1 MINFRAKLIKQFLL
15 SIHLNKNSW
24 SIKMLKCNKIAQIRS
39 TPNGYRLYIELS
51 ELISK
56 GSSKGLVASK
66 LNIEKTD
73 MNSFAFLIG
82 T

>member
-1 MINFRAKLIKQFLL
+1 
-15 SIHLNKNSW
+15 
-24 SIKMLKCNKIAQIRS
+24 MLKCNKIAQIRS

-73 MNSFAFLIG
+73 MNSFAFLIR